1 MLFTWTSWR
10 FTMRLISRQTIL
22 RHQAYA
28 DCKQRAPGWMQRQK
42 NLVPR
47 TPQGKILPCQGKEW
61 PQKPRMGRS
70 QEKRQTR
77 RMQRG
82 RKRNPQRR
90 EGLLPRRTRRERPW
104 EAERGRRSR
113 SIRQVESSAR
123 SIAGGCTEEKGR
135 KGRGRAHHGWNLEPK
150 CYKLC
155 SGTCPEQWGQAAGL
169 FESEEPWRCAEE
181 SEGEENSGPRGAKRQ
196 YYEALERA
204 DSHLQYGWKAG
215 SERSISAAASTRRS
229 EWEGGQREEEEG
241 KEGQEEKEKEGGKER
256 KVEEEKEEERR
267 REPRILRRVIRLQ
280 QANKGVKLKL
290 FEFRHRVAGFTAS
303 SEKKIRR
310 KARGSIS
317 ATAGQSGRASG
328 RGGGVPSSRR
338 HRAEWDK
345 NPHLLQCPDQ
355 RRGESHV
362 QGRSGTLFD
371 RRLIRLVA
379 VRSIGKD
386 GRWASSSFLCAASGS
401 TGRRLELGKELG
413 NTHPRTAL
421 RCGDTG
427 DPGGPQAHQVAGEN
441 ERLSR
446 QPARELESRQLAEQL
461 DTPQQ
466 GLGGHKRKREERK
479 PKRKGRSLAERKRQK
494 SIPQTTGSAVGGIG
508 PKDGQG
514 REGQVE
520 ISLGERLEAE
530 SEKFSGSC
538 SMSELG
544 IQVWWIL
551 QRADENS
558 RQTFFKTFAS
568 RQKEFFREVCQNLR
582 VTRKKRALFPLPN
595 FWESTL
601 TDFPDVD
608 LLQLTER
615 NKRETSDFAVAC
627 WCSLAVLFV
636 NHLHDKRWQYAS
648 EQPTKSQRDMLMQIQ
663 EGVQRVLKEDCLV
676 TWGEAEI
683 KKDLSKKNVSYNG
696 EEVSRPETLE
706 IEQVLPGLPPQDH
719 GGRIPITEWVSGKCK
734 WYLEHPKECLL
745 GPDTEP
751 GVKLTA
757 KVHVKPEDKLALGK
771 LLVERRICRWTR
783 EDHVLC
789 HKGEK
794 VLNGL
799 FGVEK
804 PKRLPSGKPIL
815 RLIMNLIPS
824 NSIHKT
830 LSGRVHQLP
839 HITRWAGL
847 VLEEGEV
854 LHVCQSDMQSAFY
867 LFSLPEDWSCHL
879 SFNLWAWGSEL
890 GLTGSEEQMRFY
902 LSCAVLPMGWSS
914 AVGVMQFVAEEVLYR
929 NGMEKVTQIRRSNV
943 LPEWM
948 IRSCEDAAQEGKY
961 WWHVY
966 LDNYA
971 SGEKVQ
977 TGSPKAGEW
986 QVLVEGWWEQAG
998 IVTSKDKTIKD
1009 ATTATELGA
1018 FISGNNR
1025 WIGASCERLLKV
1037 CKTTLWLISQ
1047 PTIPRKLLQVIMG
1060 RWVFIMQ
1067 FRRPAMSHFEAVWEV
1082 ISEKEK
1088 GEKVLA
1094 EVRRELLGAVLGCLL
1109 FHTFLGC
1116 RIQKEITCSD
1126 ASATGG
1132 AVAVSYQLSRAG
1144 EEYLQSL
1151 EPGNAPLKV
1160 PVVCISLFNGIGA
1173 AFRCYDV
1180 AGVQLAG
1187 GIACDIH
1194 RPGHRVT
1201 SRRWPWVVL
1210 VGDIKD
1216 LTKESLETM
1225 LEEMDEF
1232 LEIHLWAGFPC
1243 VDLSSVKSNR
1253 LNLQGPQS
1261 SLIHEAIRV
1270 MKLLHELYPNKK
1282 LVFVFENVASM
1293 DQSARVEISEL
1304 IGVQPFK
1311 VDPAQQVPMN
1321 RPRLCWTNVVL
1332 PESDCIQVE
1341 QIKRW

>member
-1 MLFTWTSWR
+1 M
-10 FTMRLISRQTIL
+10 
-22 RHQAYA
+22 
-28 DCKQRAPGWMQRQK
+28 
-42 NLVPR
+42 
-47 TPQGKILPCQGKEW
+47 
-61 PQKPRMGRS
+61 
-70 QEKRQTR
+70 
-77 RMQRG
+77 
-82 RKRNPQRR
+82 
-90 EGLLPRRTRRERPW
+90 
-104 EAERGRRSR
+104 
-113 SIRQVESSAR
+113 
-123 SIAGGCTEEKGR
+123 
-135 KGRGRAHHGWNLEPK
+135 
-150 CYKLC
+150 
-155 SGTCPEQWGQAAGL
+155 
-169 FESEEPWRCAEE
+169 
-181 SEGEENSGPRGAKRQ
+181 
-196 YYEALERA
+196 
-204 DSHLQYGWKAG
+204 
-215 SERSISAAASTRRS
+215 
-229 EWEGGQREEEEG
+229 
-241 KEGQEEKEKEGGKER
+241 
-256 KVEEEKEEERR
+256 
-267 REPRILRRVIRLQ
+267 
-280 QANKGVKLKL
+280 
-290 FEFRHRVAGFTAS
+290 
-303 SEKKIRR
+303 
-310 KARGSIS
+310 
-317 ATAGQSGRASG
+317 
-328 RGGGVPSSRR
+328 
-338 HRAEWDK
+338 
-345 NPHLLQCPDQ
+345 
-355 RRGESHV
+355 
-362 QGRSGTLFD
+362 
-371 RRLIRLVA
+371 
-379 VRSIGKD
+379 
-386 GRWASSSFLCAASGS
+386 
-401 TGRRLELGKELG
+401 
-413 NTHPRTAL
+413 
-421 RCGDTG
+421 
-427 DPGGPQAHQVAGEN
+427 
-441 ERLSR
+441 
-446 QPARELESRQLAEQL
+446 
-461 DTPQQ
+461 
-466 GLGGHKRKREERK
+466 
-479 PKRKGRSLAERKRQK
+479 
-494 SIPQTTGSAVGGIG
+494 GGIG

-1126 ASATGG
+1126 ASTTGG
-1132 AVAVSYQLSRAG
+1132 AVAVSYQLSKAG
-1144 EEYLQSL
+1144 EKYLQSL

-1332 PESDCIQVE
+1332 PESDCIHVE
-1341 QIKRW
+1341 QRGDYQEVIVTGQYPNSADWLDEDSWQTDEDVVYPTCMKSIVRNKPPDRPAGLHRCDEGTIARWKTHRFRFPPYQYKSQYLIWDDRIQSCRLLNSDERERLMGLGSGHTQVCFSASKAKANKSAYEDERLSLIGDSFAIPSFMLFAAAAVFEHTKQFDVTQMQNRLGLPPGAASALSVNCPLSKTLSYGSFSSAKHDTFDMNIHLARRANHTGSDIRITTGEVLNPRQLARQSVVSAWWQWTSCFRVKWEMEEHINPLECRAILLSIMWKLRKGNCTARKFFHLTDSYVCQSILSKGRTSSKLMQPIVRRVNSLLLASCCQLYLAHVDSSDNPTDGGSRKA